1 MKITKRD
8 GRKVEFNSDKIVKA
22 ISKAFIE
29 VYPDGL
35 TEEMQDYAHRIA
47 DEIAKSNKDTTVED
61 VQNVIIRKIMASKW
75 KDVATTYVEYR
86 YRRKLVRQSNTTDKV
101 IKELLDGENE

>member
-8 GRKVEFNSDKIVKA
+8 GRKVEFDSDKIVKA

-35 TEEMQDYAHRIA
+35 TDEMQTCAHRIA
-47 DEIAKSNKDTTVED
+47 NEVSAHDGLTVEEIQD
-61 VQNVIIRKIMASKW
+61 TVVRELMASKY
-75 KDVATTYVEYR
+75 KDVAKAYVEYR
-86 YRRKLVRQSNTTDKV
+86 YLHRMARSQYAQLMDA
-101 IKELLDGENE
+101 IA

>member
-8 GRKVEFNSDKIVKA
+8 GRKVEFDSDKIVKA

-35 TEEMQDYAHRIA
+35 TDEKIGRAH
-47 DEIAKSNKDTTVED
+47 V
-61 VQNVIIRKIMASKW
+61 
-75 KDVATTYVEYR
+75 
-86 YRRKLVRQSNTTDKV
+86 
-101 IKELLDGENE
+101 